1 MESVRQSKV
10 YFQRFNIV
18 PLKKHCEFAEQT
30 RRFTCALLRTNAAV
44 KRIDILL
51 TAAF

>member
-18 PLKKHCEFAEQT
+18 PLKNTASLQNKLADL
-30 RRFTCALLRTNAAV
+30 RVRFSRTNAAV
-44 KRIDILL
+44 KRIDILS